1 MAPCLRSRQQRRET
15 SVRAVV
21 GTGSR
26 RKNLQRTCHARE
38 HLACAARRELTC
50 SLRAT
55 RAAMRCCNR
64 SHHATR
70 CLLRRQPGLAASR
83 GVVFEVPPRAAVRST
98 GMSTPRARS
107 NADAGLLRELD
118 SAAGDGSFVQAWVR
132 LKPDAATE
140 SVVQRVAQRVGHPAD
155 SLKLLPNLGALVVR
169 GSPAFV
175 RELIHQPEIQSAH
188 STSQPLG
195 LIPPVESR
203 EVRLP
208 RARRPPSR
216 RKRRPR
222 G

>member
-1 MAPCLRSRQQRRET
+1 
-15 SVRAVV
+15 
-21 GTGSR
+21 
-26 RKNLQRTCHARE
+26 
-38 HLACAARRELTC
+38 
-50 SLRAT
+50 
-55 RAAMRCCNR
+55 
-64 SHHATR
+64 
-70 CLLRRQPGLAASR
+70 
-83 GVVFEVPPRAAVRST
+83 
-98 GMSTPRARS
+98 MSTPRARS

-188 STSQPLG
+188 STRQPLG